1 MQKYILF
8 REFFVSAVEIECPL
22 PKPGVCVGLTDTL
35 IKSNENNA
43 KVLFCL
49 NTELSQPFNTLGK
62 ACNIIPDFISF

>member
-43 KVLFCL
+43 KILF
-49 NTELSQPFNTLGK
+49 LSQYRAFS
-62 ACNIIPDFISF
+62 AI